1 MERNDACRPEVA
13 ERGRKNEGNV
23 AGGRSKVLVQCTFEE
38 LSALTAGAEATLQ
51 VAALGGGVAAPP
63 REVADVEALLARTD
77 GDLELDTLVE
87 LRSVERAL
95 DLILAYLRERV
106 DATILEQYVGAED
119 AVAAYFDF
127 AHVLTFRERVRR
139 AGEEMEALLDLMK
152 GVAEDPAGK
161 LPSRN

>member
-1 MERNDACRPEVA
+1 M
-13 ERGRKNEGNV
+13 
-23 AGGRSKVLVQCTFEE
+23 LVQCTFEE
-38 LSALTAGAEATLQ
+38 MSALTAGAEATLEA
-51 VAALGGGVAAPP
+51 AALGGGVAAPP

-77 GDLELDTLVE
+77 GDLELETLAE
-87 LRSVERAL
+87 LRSVERAV

-119 AVAAYFDF
+119 AVTAYFDF

-139 AGEEMEALLDLMK
+139 AGEEMDALMELMN
-152 GVAEDPAGK
+152 GVDPARE

>member
-1 MERNDACRPEVA
+1 M
-13 ERGRKNEGNV
+13 
-23 AGGRSKVLVQCTFEE
+23 LVQCTFEE
-38 LSALTAGAEATLQ
+38 LSALTAGAEATLEA
-51 VAALGGGVAAPP
+51 AALGGGVAAPP

-77 GDLELDTLVE
+77 GDLELETLAE
-87 LRSVERAL
+87 LRSVERAV

-119 AVAAYFDF
+119 AVTAYFDF

-139 AGEEMEALLDLMK
+139 AGEEMDAVRELMN
-152 GVAEDPAGK
+152 GVDPARE

>member
-1 MERNDACRPEVA
+1 M
-13 ERGRKNEGNV
+13 
-23 AGGRSKVLVQCTFEE
+23 LVQCTFEE

-77 GDLELDTLVE
+77 GDLELETLVE

-139 AGEEMEALLDLMK
+139 AGEEMEAVFELMN
-152 GVAEDPAGK
+152 GSVAEDDDARELRFPE
-161 LPSRN
+161 

>member
-1 MERNDACRPEVA
+1 M
-13 ERGRKNEGNV
+13 
-23 AGGRSKVLVQCTFEE
+23 LVQCTFEE

-87 LRSVERAL
+87 LRSVERAV
-95 DLILAYLRERV
+95 DMILAHLRERV

-152 GVAEDPAGK
+152 GVADDPK
-161 LPSRN
+161 RELPSRN